1 MPENGDLGSRE
12 VHQTVVGGE
21 RVLIRRARPEDVA
34 LYRDFLAGVSAEDLR
49 LRFFAD
55 VGELSA
61 EETIST
67 TATKWLSSRSTKT
80 RGRCWG
86 SCA

>member
-34 LYRDFLAGVSAEDLR
+34 
-49 LRFFAD
+49 
-55 VGELSA
+55 
-61 EETIST
+61 
-67 TATKWLSSRSTKT
+67 
-80 RGRCWG
+80 
-86 SCA
+86 